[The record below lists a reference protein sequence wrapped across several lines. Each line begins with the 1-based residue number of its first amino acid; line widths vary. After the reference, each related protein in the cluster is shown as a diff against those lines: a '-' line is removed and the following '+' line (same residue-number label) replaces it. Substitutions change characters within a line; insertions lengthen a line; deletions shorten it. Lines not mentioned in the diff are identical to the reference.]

1 MADSTQRVGAVDGE
15 GDARKWYGSSNTV
28 RILFW
33 LVFCGLVGWGTYVFA
48 MASKAND
55 KADVALTNNRVQ
67 EVQFKGH
74 ELRLTGIEQA
84 VKDHCLEQRAD
95 IKEIDKTLR
104 EILIRL
110 PK

>member
-1 MADSTQRVGAVDGE
+1 MADSTQRVGAVEERGN
-15 GDARKWYGSSNTV
+15 GRKWYGTSNTV
-28 RILFW
+28 RILFY
-33 LVFCGLVGWGTYVFA
+33 LVFFALVGWGTYVFT

-55 KADVALTNNRVQ
+55 KADVALTGNQVQ
-67 EVQFKGH
+67 DVQFKGH
-74 ELRLTGIEQA
+74 DLRITGIEQA